1 MSGLVLIIVSYY
13 CEMKKTIFFYLTVV
27 LINDK
32 MIDSDSK
39 KHGMVSLFSNKGQS
53 INHEERFLVFLPP
66 TRPVPLKPSWTLLQ
80 NKSYE

>member
-1 MSGLVLIIVSYY
+1 MLTNKQLNAIKMSGLVLIIVSYY

-39 KHGMVSLFSNKGQS
+39 NMAWFLFFQ
-53 INHEERFLVFLPP
+53 
-66 TRPVPLKPSWTLLQ
+66 TRGHP
-80 NKSYE
+80 